1 MEPLLLCK
9 DPELLYYSLDKDA
22 HQPRFAYEGDA
33 GMDLA
38 LSHDLTVPVG
48 AHRMGDTGVRVAV
61 PRGHVGM
68 VFVRSSTGIKKHLVL
83 SNGTGIIDSGYTG
96 SIKISLHN
104 TGDKTQH
111 ITAGDYIAQLVV
123 IPITPNNIAEV
134 PELPDTERGTN
145 GIGSSN

>member
-1 MEPLLLCK
+1 M
-9 DPELLYYSLDKDA
+9 LYYSLDKDA

-38 LSHDLTVPVG
+38 LKHDLTVPVG
-48 AHRMGDTGVRVAV
+48 AHRVGDTGVRVAV

-83 SNGTGIIDSGYTG
+83 SNGTGIIDSGYRG
-96 SIKISLHN
+96 PIKISLHN
-104 TGDKTQH
+104 TGDTTQH
-111 ITAGDYIAQLVV
+111 IEAGDYIAQLVI
-123 IPITPNNIAEV
+123 IPITPNEIAEV
-134 PELPDTERGTN
+134 RELPPSERGTN